1 MSRVFRSF
9 LIAPVLLVGACFA
22 EIAHAQPASKG
33 ADEQAVRAAAA
44 NYVKTVNAGDATA
57 VGKLWTEDA
66 DYVNEAGQAYKGR
79 AAIEKLYRD
88 QQAAMKGKKF
98 AFEVK
103 ELRVIAPGVVLE
115 DGVGKNV
122 GGDESE
128 QLGSRYSAVWVKK
141 GSDWLLSSV
150 RDLGE
155 VAGASQAA
163 SPLKQLG
170 WLVGNWKSTAGD
182 TQIEMSCAS
191 ILDGKF
197 LRQRYDV
204 KAKGAEFTVVTMIGW
219 NPLRG
224 QVQSWFFDSRGGF
237 GEGVWTRDGNS
248 WRIASNGAIADGRI
262 GHATNIWK
270 YNDENTAIWQTKDR
284 ELEGIPMPENEVK
297 FVRKAEGEK
306 K

>member
-1 MSRVFRSF
+1 MSRVSRPFF
-9 LIAPVLLVGACFA
+9 IASMLFASMCFVST
-22 EIAHAQPASKG
+22 AHAQPAAKN

-44 NYVKTVNAGDATA
+44 NYVKTVNAGDASA

-66 DYVNEAGQAYKGR
+66 DYVNESGQTYKGR
-79 AAIEKLYRD
+79 TAIEKLYRD
-88 QQAAMKGKKF
+88 QQATMKGKKF
-98 AFEVK
+98 AFEIR
-103 ELRVIAPGVVLE
+103 ELRVIAPGVALE

-128 QLGSRYSAVWVKK
+128 QPGSRYAAVWVKK
-141 GSDWLLSSV
+141 GNDWLLSSV

-155 VAGASQAA
+155 AAGASEGA

-170 WLVGNWKSTAGD
+170 WLVGDWQSTAGEI
-182 TQIEMSCAS
+182 QVEMNCAS
-191 ILDGKF
+191 VLDGKF

-204 KAKGAEFTVVTMIGW
+204 KGKGPEFTVVTMIGW

-237 GEGVWTRDGNS
+237 GEGLWTRDGNS
-248 WRIASNGAIADGRI
+248 WKIASNGAIADGRI

-270 YNDENTAIWQTKDR
+270 YTDENTAVWQTKDR
-284 ELEGIPMPENEVK
+284 ELEGVPMPETEVK
-297 FVRKAEGEK
+297 FVRKSDAK